1 MAHLLD
7 DEYLKPFE
15 TAIRGRARRA
25 LDRAQ
30 SLTQGKCSLAEWANA
45 HNYYGLHKI
54 KARGRRKAGWVFREW
69 APHATSMW
77 LVGDFNGWKIN
88 PDFEIFRI
96 PGTDVWERRI
106 DADRIRHGD
115 KYHLE
120 MRWEGGHGERIP
132 AYARYVTQDEKTK
145 LFSASVWAPER
156 EYEWRHKDVRPETED
171 EQRDTSLAS
180 KVSRPLASKVSRL
193 TSSPLI
199 YEAHVG
205 MASEEGRV
213 ATYAEFRDEMLPRIK
228 AAGYNTVQLM
238 AVMEHPYYGSFG
250 YHVSSFFAASS
261 RFGTPDD
268 LKSLVDTAH
277 GMGLRVIMD
286 LVHSHAVAN
295 ERDGLSRFDG
305 TDYQYFHSGPKGWHS
320 AWGSRCF
327 DYGKTDVIHFLLSN
341 CKFWLEEYG
350 FDGYRFDGVTS
361 MLFWNHGL
369 GDAFTNYGMYFNGSV
384 DDDAWVY
391 LNLANRV
398 IHEVKPGAI
407 TIAEDVSGIPGCAA
421 PARDCGIGFDYRMA
435 MGEPDF
441 WFRLAEKVR
450 DEDWPMGG
458 IFWELTNKRAEEKVV
473 SYVESHDQALVGGKT
488 FFFQCVDKEIYWGM
502 RKDQENLVI
511 DRGVALH
518 KMARLATLALNGGAY
533 LNFMGNEFGHPE
545 WIDFPRAE
553 NGWDYSHARR
563 QWSLRENA
571 ELRFKGLGDFD
582 EVMLKALGGSEDF
595 RRETEDG
602 RQGKDVRRKTEDGFS
617 CFKSAAPIRLVA
629 NEPDKVL
636 AFVRGDKLFVFNF
649 NPTQSFTDYG
659 ILVPPATKWSHL
671 LDTDEVRFG
680 GQGRIQGGAVHE
692 PELVHDANHD
702 ELVQQIRLYLPSRTA
717 IVLEGWRLV

>member
-1 MAHLLD
+1 MTHLLD

-15 TAIRGRARRA
+15 TAIRGRSQHAF
-25 LDRAQ
+25 DRANE
-30 SLTQGKCSLAEWANA
+30 LTQGKSTLADWANA
-45 HNYYGLHKI
+45 HNYYGLHKVGG
-54 KARGRRKAGWVFREW
+54 RGRRWEWIFREW

-77 LVGDFNGWKIN
+77 LIGDFNGWKID
-88 PDFEIFRI
+88 PDFELFRI
-96 PGTDVWERRI
+96 SGTDVWERRI
-106 DADRIRHGD
+106 AAEKIRHGD

-132 AYARYVTQDEKTK
+132 AYARYVTQDPETK
-145 LFSASVWAPER
+145 LFEARVWAPEKA
-156 EYEWRHKDVRPETED
+156 YVWRNKDVRRGED
-171 EQRDTSLAS
+171 RRQPTTDKGGSPVGHRLSSVDLA
-180 KVSRPLASKVSRL
+180 VGCR
-193 TSSPLI
+193 SSFVPLI

-205 MASEEGRV
+205 MASEDERV
-213 ATYAEFRDEMLPRIK
+213 ATYAEFRDHMLPRIK
-228 AAGYNTVQLM
+228 EAGYNTVQLM

-305 TDYQYFHSGPKGWHS
+305 TDYQYFHSGPKGWHT

-327 DYGKTDVIHFLLSN
+327 DYGKTDVLHFLLSN

-350 FDGYRFDGVTS
+350 FDGYRFDGITS

-384 DDDAWVY
+384 DDDAWAY
-391 LNLANRV
+391 LQMANRV
-398 IHEVKPGAI
+398 IHEVKPDAI
-407 TIAEDVSGIPGCAA
+407 TIAEDVSGLPGVAA
-421 PARDCGIGFDYRMA
+421 PVTGCGIGFDYRMA

-450 DEDWPMGG
+450 DDDWPMGG
-458 IFWELTNKRAEEKVV
+458 IFYELTNKRAEEKVV

-488 FFFQCVDKEIYWGM
+488 FFFQCVDKEIYVGM
-502 RKDQENLVI
+502 RTDQQNLVI
-511 DRGVALH
+511 DRGIALH
-518 KMARLATLALNGGAY
+518 KMARLATCALNGGAY

-553 NGWDYSHARR
+553 NGWNYSHCRR
-563 QWSLRENA
+563 QWSLREDP

-582 EVMLKALGGSEDF
+582 ETMVKALSLFDFSDCSDGSNE
-595 RRETEDG
+595 RG
-602 RQGKDVRRKTEDGFS
+602 RS
-617 CFKSAAPIRLVA
+617 NNFKSNNRTIRLVA

-636 AFVRGDKLFVFNF
+636 AFVRGDLLFAFNF
-649 NPTQSFTDYG
+649 NPTQSFEDYG
-659 ILVPPATKWSHL
+659 ILVPPASTWRHL
-671 LDTDEVRFG
+671 FDTDERRFG
-680 GQGRIQGGAVHE
+680 GQGRIAFGMTYDPV
-692 PELVHDANHD
+692 LVRDDGHN
-702 ELVQQIRLYLPSRTA
+702 ELVQQIRLYLPARTA
-717 IVLEGWRLV
+717 VVLKRVI

>member
-7 DEYLKPFE
+7 DGYLKPFE
-15 TAIRGRARRA
+15 AEIRGRAQRA
-25 LDRAQ
+25 ANRAAELTGGKQ
-30 SLTQGKCSLAEWANA
+30 SISDWANA
-45 HNYYGLHKI
+45 HNYFGL
-54 KARGRRKAGWVFREW
+54 RKVKVEGEGEQWCFREW

-77 LVGDFNGWKIN
+77 LVGDFNGWKID
-88 PDFEIFRI
+88 PDFEVFRI
-96 PGTDVWERRI
+96 EGTDVWERRI
-106 DADRIRHGD
+106 PADRIRHGD
-115 KYHLE
+115 HYHLE

-132 AYARYVTQDEKTK
+132 AYARYVTQDERTK
-145 LFSASVWAPER
+145 LFSACVWAPEKP
-156 EYEWRHKDVRPETED
+156 YVWRHKEVKVGGEGED
-171 EQRDTSLAS
+171 RNSTVQPSTFNLQ
-180 KVSRPLASKVSRL
+180 
-193 TSSPLI
+193 PLI

-205 MASEEGRV
+205 MASEDPRV
-213 ATYAEFRDEMLPRIK
+213 ATYAEFRDNMLPRIK
-228 AAGYNTVQLM
+228 KAGYNTVQLM

-286 LVHSHAVAN
+286 IVHSHAVAN

-305 TDYQYFHSGPKGWHS
+305 TDYQYFHAGPKGWHS

-327 DYGKTDVIHFLLSN
+327 DYGKTDVLHFLLSN
-341 CKFWLEEYG
+341 CKFWLQEYG

-421 PARDCGIGFDYRMA
+421 PVEDCGIGFDYRMA

-450 DEDWPMGG
+450 DDDWPMGG
-458 IFWELTNKRAEEKVV
+458 IFYELTNKRPEEKVV

-502 RKDQENLVI
+502 RKDQQNLVI
-511 DRGVALH
+511 DRGIALH
-518 KMARLATLALNGGAY
+518 KMERLATLALNGGAY

-563 QWSLRENA
+563 QWSLRENP

-582 EVMLKALGGSEDF
+582 ETMIRSLGESEDF
-595 RRETEDG
+595 RRATEDS
-602 RQGKDVRRKTEDGFS
+602 RRDKDGRRKTQDGSKVFGL
-617 CFKSAAPIRLVA
+617 KSSSPIRLAA

-636 AFVRGDKLFVFNF
+636 AFLRGDFLFVFNF
-649 NPTQSFTDYG
+649 NPTRSFTDYG
-659 ILVPPATKWSHL
+659 ILVPPATKWRHL
-671 LDTDEVRFG
+671 FDTDELRFG
-680 GQGRIQGGAVHE
+680 GQGRIAADGMYE
-692 PELVHDANHD
+692 PELVRDAERN
-702 ELVQQIRLYLPSRTA
+702 ELVQQVRLYLPARTA
-717 IVLEGWRLV
+717 VVLRRVI

>member
-1 MAHLLD
+1 MPHLLD
-7 DEYLKPFE
+7 DGYLKPFE
-15 TAIRGRARRA
+15 AAIRGRAQRA
-25 LDRAQ
+25 ADRMQ
-30 SLTQGKCSLAEWANA
+30 ELTQGKCSLADWANA
-45 HNYYGLHKI
+45 HNYYGLHKEPI
-54 KARGRRKAGWVFREW
+54 IRSAPTPQTYTYEWVFREW

-77 LVGDFNGWKIN
+77 LVGDFNGWKID
-88 PDFEIFRI
+88 PDFEVFRI
-96 PGTDVWERRI
+96 PGTDIWERRI
-106 DADRIRHGD
+106 PLDRIHHGD
-115 KYHLE
+115 HYHLE

-132 AYARYVTQDEKTK
+132 AYARYVTQDEQTK
-145 LFSASVWAPER
+145 LFSACVWNPEKP
-156 EYEWRHKDVRPETED
+156 YAWRHKEVKVEGVDV
-171 EQRDTSLAS
+171 QRTAESAVRLHRS
-180 KVSRPLASKVSRL
+180 PPPL
-193 TSSPLI
+193 LI

-205 MASEEGRV
+205 MSSEDPRV
-213 ATYAEFRDEMLPRIK
+213 ATYAEFRDKMLPRIK
-228 AAGYNTVQLM
+228 KAGYNTVQLM

-268 LKSLVDTAH
+268 LKSLIDTAH

-286 LVHSHAVAN
+286 IVHSHAVAN

-398 IHEVKPGAI
+398 IHEVKPSAI

-421 PARDCGIGFDYRMA
+421 PIEDCGIGFDYRMA

-441 WFRLAEKVR
+441 WFKLAEKIR
-450 DEDWPMGG
+450 DDDWPMDG

-553 NGWDYSHARR
+553 NGWNYSHCRR
-563 QWSLRENA
+563 QWSLRENP
-571 ELRFKGLGDFD
+571 ELRFRGLADFD
-582 EVMLKALGGSEDF
+582 EEMLSALHLHLGS
-595 RRETEDG
+595 TPPV
-602 RQGKDVRRKTEDGFS
+602 KL
-617 CFKSAAPIRLVA
+617 AA

-636 AFVRGDKLFVFNF
+636 AFLRGDFLFVFNF
-649 NPTQSFTDYG
+649 NPTRSFADYG
-659 ILVPPATKWSHL
+659 VLVPPATKWRHL
-671 LDTDEVRFG
+671 FDTDAIRFG
-680 GQGRIQGGAVHE
+680 GQGRIQADGTYE
-692 PELVHDANHD
+692 PALVQDSSRN
-702 ELVQQIRLYLPSRTA
+702 ELVQQIKLYLPSRTA
-717 IVLEGWRLV
+717 MVLKRT

>member
-1 MAHLLD
+1 MARLLD
-7 DEYLKPFE
+7 DGYLKPYE
-15 TAIRGRARRA
+15 AAIRGRAQRA
-25 LDRAQ
+25 ADRADE
-30 SLTQGKCSLAEWANA
+30 LTQGKRSLADWANA
-45 HNYYGLHKI
+45 HNYYGLHKV
-54 KARGRRKAGWVFREW
+54 KVRGEGEQWCFREW

-77 LVGDFNGWKIN
+77 LVGDFNGWKID
-88 PDFEIFRI
+88 PDFEVFRI

-106 DADRIRHGD
+106 PIDRIHHGD
-115 KYHLE
+115 HYHLE

-132 AYARYVTQDEKTK
+132 AYARYVTQDENTK
-145 LFSASVWAPER
+145 LFSACVWDPVRPYA
-156 EYEWRHKDVRPETED
+156 WRHKEVKVED
-171 EQRDTSLAS
+171 EGEDSA
-180 KVSRPLASKVSRL
+180 VRL
-193 TSSPLI
+193 KPSPSPLI

-205 MASEEGRV
+205 MSSEEEKV
-213 ATYAEFRDEMLPRIK
+213 ATYAEFRDNMLPRIK
-228 AAGYNTVQLM
+228 KAGYNTVQLM

-286 LVHSHAVAN
+286 IVHSHAVAN

-398 IHEVKPGAI
+398 IHAVKPSAI

-421 PARDCGIGFDYRMA
+421 PVEDCGIGFNYRMA

-450 DEDWPMGG
+450 DDDWPMGG

-502 RKDQENLVI
+502 RKDQENMVI
-511 DRGVALH
+511 DRGIALH
-518 KMARLATLALNGGAY
+518 KMARLATLSLNGGAY

-553 NGWDYSHARR
+553 NNWSCYHARR
-563 QWSLRENA
+563 QWSLRENE
-571 ELRFKGLGDFD
+571 ELRFKGLADFD
-582 EVMLKALGGSEDF
+582 EVMVKAMFECS
-595 RRETEDG
+595 
-602 RQGKDVRRKTEDGFS
+602 KCSNVRN
-617 CFKSAAPIRLVA
+617 AVRLTA

-636 AFVRGDKLFVFNF
+636 AFVRGDLLFVFNF

-659 ILVPPATKWSHL
+659 ILVPPASKWRHL
-671 LDTDEVRFG
+671 FDTDEVRFG
-680 GQGRIQGGAVHE
+680 GQGRIQAGVVYE
-692 PELVHDANHD
+692 PALVHDSNRN
-702 ELVQQIRLYLPSRTA
+702 ELVQQVRLYLPARTA
-717 IVLEGWRLV
+717 VVLKRVI

>member
-1 MAHLLD
+1 MLLD
-7 DEYLKPFE
+7 DPYLRPFE
-15 TAIRGRARRA
+15 AAIRGRAKRA
-25 LDRAQ
+25 SDRAQ
-30 SLTQGKCSLAEWANA
+30 ELTQGKCSLANWANA
-45 HNYYGLHKI
+45 HNYYGLHK
-54 KARGRRKAGWVFREW
+54 GEGEQWCFREW

-77 LVGDFNGWKIN
+77 LVGDFNGWKID
-88 PDFEIFRI
+88 PDFEVFRI

-106 DADRIRHGD
+106 PANRIHHGD

-132 AYARYVTQDEKTK
+132 AYARYVTQDDRTK
-145 LFSASVWAPER
+145 LFSACVWAPER
-156 EYEWRHKDVRPETED
+156 PYSWRHKRVKVEGEGED
-171 EQRDTSLAS
+171 SA
-180 KVSRPLASKVSRL
+180 ARL
-193 TSSPLI
+193 KPSPLI

-205 MASEEGRV
+205 MASEERRV
-213 ATYAEFRDEMLPRIK
+213 ATYAEFRDNMLPRIK
-228 AAGYNTVQLM
+228 KAGYNTVQLM

-268 LKSLVDTAH
+268 LKSLVDAAH

-398 IHEVKPGAI
+398 IHEVKPSAI

-421 PARDCGIGFDYRMA
+421 PVEDCGIGFDYRMA

-450 DEDWPMGG
+450 DDNWPMGG

-502 RKDQENLVI
+502 RVDQENLVI
-511 DRGVALH
+511 DRGIALH

-563 QWSLRENA
+563 QWSLRENE

-582 EVMLKALGGSEDF
+582 EVMLKRLFGNSCAGETPPPRSECALGG
-595 RRETEDG
+595 G
-602 RQGKDVRRKTEDGFS
+602 AV
-617 CFKSAAPIRLVA
+617 SAARLVA

-636 AFVRGDKLFVFNF
+636 AFVRGDHLFVFNF
-649 NPTQSFTDYG
+649 HPTRSFTDYG
-659 ILVPPATKWSHL
+659 VLVPPATKWRHL
-671 LDTDEVRFG
+671 FDTDEVRFG
-680 GQGRIQGGAVHE
+680 GQGRIQAGADYE
-692 PELVHDANHD
+692 PALVYDSNHN

-717 IVLEGWRLV
+717 VVLGRV

>member
-1 MAHLLD
+1 MVRLLD
-7 DEYLKPFE
+7 DEYLKPYE
-15 TAIRGRARRA
+15 DAIRGRARRA
-25 LDRAQ
+25 ADRMQ
-30 SLTQGKCSLAEWANA
+30 ELTQGRCSLADWANA
-45 HNYYGLHKI
+45 HNYYGLHKV
-54 KARGRRKAGWVFREW
+54 KARGRGEQWCFREW

-77 LVGDFNGWKIN
+77 LVGDFNGWKID
-88 PDFEIFRI
+88 PGFELFRI
-96 PGTDVWERRI
+96 EGTDVWERRI
-106 DADRIRHGD
+106 PADRIHHGD
-115 KYHLE
+115 HYHLE
-120 MRWEGGHGERIP
+120 VRWEGGHGERIP
-132 AYARYVTQDEKTK
+132 AYARYVTQDERTK
-145 LFSASVWAPER
+145 LFSACVWDPEKA
-156 EYEWRHKDVRPETED
+156 YEWKNRTVRVLADRQPVSAPVGED
-171 EQRDTSLAS
+171 ADGTVL
-180 KVSRPLASKVSRL
+180 
-193 TSSPLI
+193 PLI

-205 MASEEGRV
+205 MASEEEKV
-213 ATYAEFRDEMLPRIK
+213 ATYAEFRDNMLPRIK
-228 AAGYNTVQLM
+228 RAGYNTVQLM
-238 AVMEHPYYGSFG
+238 AIMEHPYYGSFG

-286 LVHSHAVAN
+286 IVHSHAVAN

-305 TDYQYFHSGPKGWHS
+305 TDYQYFHSGAKGWHS

-398 IHEVKPGAI
+398 IHEVKPSAI

-421 PARDCGIGFDYRMA
+421 PVEDCGIGFDYRMA

-450 DEDWPMGG
+450 DDDWSMGR
-458 IFWELTNKRAEEKVV
+458 IFWELTDKRAEEKVV

-563 QWSLRENA
+563 QWSLRENP
-571 ELRFKGLGDFD
+571 ELRFKGLADFD
-582 EVMLKALGGSEDF
+582 EAMIKSLAGLAGLGGSKQ
-595 RRETEDG
+595 RSV
-602 RQGKDVRRKTEDGFS
+602 KPSK
-617 CFKSAAPIRLVA
+617 PIKLVS

-636 AFVRGDKLFVFNF
+636 AFVRGDLLLVFNF

-659 ILVPPATKWSHL
+659 VLVPPATKWRHL
-671 LDTDEVRFG
+671 FDTDEVRFG
-680 GQGRIQGGAVHE
+680 GQGRIQPGVTHV
-692 PELVHDANHD
+692 PSLVFDSNQG
-702 ELVQQIRLYLPSRTA
+702 ELVQQIKLYLPSRTA
-717 IVLEGWRLV
+717 VLLKREGPK